1 MTTVDL
7 SDLKVQEAEK
17 ETTAS
22 LVRGVLAQLAQGG
35 YKVAG
40 FDMYAVSSVLPG
52 SGLSSSAACEVLL
65 GTAGNHLFC
74 GDTYD
79 AVTIAR
85 IGQKAENIYF
95 GKPSEESQIYDSNTY
110 IREYTY
116 LGIIGEIKDGLY
128 RIEQRNKFSVGEVI
142 EIMKPDGQNV
152 EATVEKIIDE
162 DGNEQ
167 ESAPHPKQ
175 VLYVALSADASVYD
189 ILRRAEKETE

>member
-1 MTTVDL
+1 MGFLNGFIFYACEFIALILIATAGVFIGKKLRDKK
-7 SDLKVQEAEK
+7 DAKKIMEAEK

-74 GDTYD
+74 GDAYD

-95 GKPSEESQIYDSNTY
+95 GKPS
-110 IREYTY
+110 
-116 LGIIGEIKDGLY
+116 
-128 RIEQRNKFSVGEVI
+128 
-142 EIMKPDGQNV
+142 
-152 EATVEKIIDE
+152 
-162 DGNEQ
+162 
-167 ESAPHPKQ
+167 
-175 VLYVALSADASVYD
+175 
-189 ILRRAEKETE
+189 